1 MVLNYAEQAIGGAAA
16 AAVILSDHLTGTAW
30 YQRTPAD
37 DNGSTADFADALRDA
52 AAADMFA
59 MSAERASFDGMAE
72 THQEVS
78 VPLLTDEELDAMS
91 ADIDMLP
98 AEEDELSP
106 IADESLEFVVPFAD
120 GLGLDWPA
128 DDDDD
133 APFMWAGSE
142 MSEEVPF

>member
-16 AAVILSDHLTGTAW
+16 AALILSDHLTGTAW

-37 DNGSTADFADALRDA
+37 DNGSMADFADALRDA
-52 AAADMFA
+52 AAADMAA
-59 MSAERASFDGMAE
+59 MSAEQASFDGIE
-72 THQEVS
+72 RERVS
-78 VPLLTDEELDAMS
+78 LLTDDELDAMS
-91 ADIDMLP
+91 ADIDTMT
-98 AEEDELSP
+98 EDDDDV
-106 IADESLEFVVPFAD
+106 AFVVPFAD

-142 MSEEVPF
+142 MTDEVPF